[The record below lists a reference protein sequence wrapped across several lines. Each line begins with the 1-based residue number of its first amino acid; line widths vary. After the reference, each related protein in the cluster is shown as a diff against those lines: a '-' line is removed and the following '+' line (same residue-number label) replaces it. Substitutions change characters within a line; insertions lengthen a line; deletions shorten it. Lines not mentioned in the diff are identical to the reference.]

1 MIKSKISPLNNK
13 GYSRFQNSYMEPLH
27 SELREGIIV
36 PPRSLVEICFHG
48 RGGQG
53 AVTAANLLAA
63 AALQDGN
70 KGVQAFPLF
79 GAERRGAPVRAFA
92 RISGEEIHLRSEI
105 YNPDIVIVLDESIM
119 DIVDVLKGVKDEGK
133 ILINTRKKPN
143 DFEFS
148 KKYHVATVDATGIAL
163 KHAILVGGMPVVNT
177 PILGSIPKILDRVT
191 LQSIQNVIRGKWIG
205 KKDLGE
211 RNVKATQDA
220 FDQTGVNF

>member
-1 MIKSKISPLNNK
+1 MGHPH
-13 GYSRFQNSYMEPLH
+13 FA
-27 SELREGIIV
+27 LREGIAV
-36 PPRSLVEICFHG
+36 TSSSLVEICFHG

-70 KGVQAFPLF
+70 KGVQAFPFF

-92 RISGEEIHLRSEI
+92 RISEEEIHLRSEI

-119 DIVDVLKGVKDEGK
+119 DIVDVLKGVKDDGK
-133 ILINTRKKPN
+133 ILINTRQKP
-143 DFEFS
+143 DEFAFS

-163 KHAILVGGMPVVNT
+163 KYEILVGGIPVVNT
-177 PILGSIPKILDRVT
+177 PILGSIPRILDRVT
-191 LQSIQNVIRGKWIG
+191 LPSIQDVIRSKWTG
-205 KKDLGE
+205 KKELGE

-220 FDQTGVNF
+220 YDHTEVNF

>member
-1 MIKSKISPLNNK
+1 
-13 GYSRFQNSYMEPLH
+13 MEHLH
-27 SELREGIIV
+27 FELREGIMV
-36 PPRSLVEICFHG
+36 SSKSLVEICFHG

-92 RISGEEIHLRSEI
+92 RISGDEIHLRSEI

-148 KKYHVATVDATGIAL
+148 KKYHVATVDATSIAL
-163 KHAILVGGMPVVNT
+163 KYNILVGGMPVVNT

-191 LQSIQNVIRGKWIG
+191 LQSIQNVIRGRWIG
-205 KKDLGE
+205 KKELGE
-211 RNVKATQDA
+211 RNVNATQDA
-220 FDQTGVNF
+220 FDQTEVSL